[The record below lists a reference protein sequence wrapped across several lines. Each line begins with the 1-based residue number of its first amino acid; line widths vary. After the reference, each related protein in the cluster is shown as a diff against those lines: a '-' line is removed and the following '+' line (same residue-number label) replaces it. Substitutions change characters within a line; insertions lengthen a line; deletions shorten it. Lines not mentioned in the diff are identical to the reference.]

1 MKYFTVSLLAALVAA
16 SPIAVPEIQ
25 ISGDIEARQL
35 GSSKNE
41 LETGSASNCPKAIF
55 IFARGST
62 ETGNLV
68 SSCQSL
74 KANYHLLIYP

>member
-1 MKYFTVSLLAALVAA
+1 L
-16 SPIAVPEIQ
+16 
-25 ISGDIEARQL
+25 
-35 GSSKNE
+35 
-41 LETGSASNCPKAIF
+41 

-74 KANYHLLIYP
+74 KPTYHLLIYPGQ